1 MARLSAADI
10 RGVVGIVPTPAKEGA
25 NRWDAVQT
33 VNLEETARMVEA
45 LVEAGI
51 DVIMTNGT
59 FGEGASLTWDEVQ
72 AFVDTIVQ
80 VVRKRVPVFAGATTL
95 NTRDTIARG
104 RALRDLGA
112 DGLFVGRPMWI
123 ALDDRGIVQF
133 YRDLAEALPDMAL
146 VIYDNPGAFKG
157 KISAAVYREL
167 SRIPQIVASKH
178 IGLLGGMLSWP
189 ICVLSRGGFDSY
201 LWRVIGTIGRGC
213 SPRRWW
219 PVGRGM
225 WRAGR
230 LLWLR

>member
-1 MARLSAADI
+1 MTRLSAADI

-112 DGLFVGRPMWI
+112 DGLFVGRPMWMLWMI
-123 ALDDRGIVQF
+123 GGSCSFIGI
-133 YRDLAEALPDMAL
+133 
-146 VIYDNPGAFKG
+146 
-157 KISAAVYREL
+157 
-167 SRIPQIVASKH
+167 SRRRCLIWRWLFTTIR
-178 IGLLGGMLSWP
+178 
-189 ICVLSRGGFDSY
+189 VLSRARS
-201 LWRVIGTIGRGC
+201 RQRSIE
-213 SPRRWW
+213 S
-219 PVGRGM
+219 
-225 WRAGR
+225 
-230 LLWLR
+230 